1 MRITDL
7 VKKSSK
13 PFISI
18 EIIPPRKGVRI
29 ETLFAELEALMRHHP
44 AFMSVTSH
52 AHEWSIE
59 KVDGKDVE
67 RMKHKR
73 LDTNAICIAAQSRFG
88 IEPTPHIICRGFT
101 KDETEDVLLTLRFHG
116 IENVL
121 ALRGDGPPTRRGAA
135 TPFANEYASDL
146 VEQIQ
151 RMNEGVYLDPI
162 ENADKTD
169 FCIGVAGY
177 PEKHFEAPDMES
189 DLAHLKGKIDRGAH
203 FIITQMFFD
212 NEAFYRFRDETGKL
226 GINVPI
232 IPGIKPLYKR
242 EHLEALPR
250 IFHVNIPRAI
260 EESLARFD
268 NPEDIYKAGIA
279 STVAQCKDLLAH
291 GVPGIHF
298 YSMSVA
304 KPTSDVLKEII
315 PKQSAVLGRLHI

>member
-1 MRITDL
+1 MKITDL
-7 VKKSSK
+7 VKTSTG

-18 EIIPPRKGVRI
+18 EIIPPRKGVRL
-29 ETLFAELEALMRHHP
+29 ETLFAELEALMAHKP

-59 KVDGKDVE
+59 KVDGKEVE

-73 LDTNAICIAAQSRFG
+73 LDTNAICIAAQARFG

-101 KDETEDVLLTLRFHG
+101 KDETEDVLLTLHFHG

-121 ALRGDGPPTRRGAA
+121 ALRGDGPPTRAGTASA
-135 TPFANEYASDL
+135 FANEYASDL

-151 RMNEGVYLDPI
+151 RMNQGLYLDPI

-177 PEKHFEAPDMES
+177 PEKHFEAPDMKT
-189 DLAHLKGKIDRGAH
+189 DLANLKKKVDAGAH

-212 NEAFYRFRDETGKL
+212 NEAFYRFRDEAKRT

-232 IPGIKPLYKR
+232 IPGIKPLYKK
-242 EHLEALPR
+242 EHLEVLPR
-250 IFHVNIPRAI
+250 IFHTKIPQAVI
-260 EESLARFD
+260 ESVSRCD
-268 NPEDIYKAGIA
+268 NPDDAYKAGIE
-279 STVAQCKDLLAH
+279 SSVAQCKDLLAH

-304 KPTSDVLKEII
+304 KPTSDVLRGIK
-315 PKQSAVLGRLHI
+315 S

>member
-1 MRITDL
+1 MKITDL
-7 VKKSSK
+7 VKQSSK

-18 EIIPPRKGVRI
+18 EIIPPRKGVKL
-29 ETLFAELEALMRHHP
+29 ETMFAELEALMRHKP

-59 KVDGKDVE
+59 KVDGRDVE

-73 LDTNAICIAAQSRFG
+73 LDTNAICIAAQARFG
-88 IEPTPHIICRGFT
+88 VEPTPHIICRGFT
-101 KDETEDVLLTLRFHG
+101 KDETEDVLLTLNFHG
-116 IENVL
+116 IENIL
-121 ALRGDGPPTRRGAA
+121 ALRGDGPPTRGGSADA
-135 TPFANEYASDL
+135 FANERAADL

-151 RMNEGVYLDPI
+151 LMNQGVYLDPI

-177 PEKHFEAPDMES
+177 PEKHFEAPDMKT
-189 DLAHLKGKIDRGAH
+189 DLANLHRKVHAGAH

-212 NEAFYRFRDETGKL
+212 NEAFYRFRDEASKI

-242 EHLEALPR
+242 EHLDVLPK
-250 IFHVNIPRAI
+250 IFHIKIPQAVRDSI
-260 EESLARFD
+260 ERFS
-268 NPEDIYKAGIA
+268 NPDDVYKASIEA
-279 STVAQCKDLLAH
+279 SVAQCKDLLAH

-304 KPTSDVLKEII
+304 KPTSDVLKGI
-315 PKQSAVLGRLHI
+315 KS